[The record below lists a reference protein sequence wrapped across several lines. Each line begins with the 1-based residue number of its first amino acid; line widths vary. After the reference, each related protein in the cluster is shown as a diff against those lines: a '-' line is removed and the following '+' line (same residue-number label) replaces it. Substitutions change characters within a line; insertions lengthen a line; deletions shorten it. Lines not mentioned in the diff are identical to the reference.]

1 MPYQRQESKSKDIFC
16 LSLCLL
22 LASRIFCFLTTIP
35 IPLSPTMVGVD
46 AVMPAAKVGSGKVHK
61 GLAAMTQQKP

>member
-1 MPYQRQESKSKDIFC
+1 MFTSCVPYPLFPS
-16 LSLCLL
+16 
-22 LASRIFCFLTTIP
+22 TIP

-61 GLAAMTQQKP
+61 GLAAMTQEKP